1 MKNRTSFLAV
11 LVWIVIYNYCPL
23 LFAAAESTDPAEV
36 VALKKIKASLGD
48 PYGNLKNWG
57 KGDPCNVPWNG
68 VLCDNGT
75 APDGYFHV
83 EQLELLT
90 MNLTGNL
97 APEIGNLQKLKI
109 LDFMWN
115 NISGSIPKEIG
126 NITTL
131 QLLLLNGNH
140 LSGPLPDELG
150 NLSNLDR
157 IQIDQNKIDGPV
169 PKSFANLN
177 KTKHFHMNNNSL
189 SGQIPKELSTLQSL
203 VHLLLD
209 NNNLTG
215 ELPPELANI
224 PNLLIL
230 QLDNNHFPNST
241 IPPSYTKMKK
251 LLKLSLR
258 NCSLQGSIPD
268 FSAIPALGYLDLSHN
283 ELTGSIPSQKL
294 SSNITTIDLSHN
306 KLNGSIPPNFSG
318 LPFLQ
323 QLLLDNNQLTGSAPS
338 DIGLNSSFNSTAT
351 LLLDF
356 QNNYLS
362 NITDINNLA
371 NQPPNITLRL
381 QGNPVCNQTNIDVI
395 SKRCST
401 ENGSEATGGSSN
413 NRNTTCNVNSCPPPY
428 YEYVPDTD
436 CVCAAPIEV
445 GYRLKSP
452 GLVYFPPYIERF
464 EEYLTSGMNL
474 QLYQLYIDTYSWV
487 PGPRLAMNLKFFPPV
502 LENKTDTELNS
513 SEILRIR
520 NLFAGWHIPDSDIFG
535 PYEWINITLEG
546 PYKNVELGTSRSGL
560 SKGALAGILIGT
572 IFGTAIVSAIIL
584 TLILKRHAK
593 YSKVAS
599 RKKFL
604 AKKRVKVAG
613 VKDFDFEAMALA
625 TNNFNAS
632 MQIGQGGYGKVYK
645 GILNDGTIV
654 AIKRAQEGSLQ
665 GEREF
670 SNEIELLSR
679 VHHRNLVSL
688 LGYCDDQGEQM
699 LVYEYMGN
707 GTLRDHL
714 SGRSKLKPLDFAMRL
729 HIALGSA
736 RGIMYLHTEA
746 NPPIFHRDIKA
757 TNILLDD
764 NFNARVADFGL
775 SKLAPQP
782 DMEGSAPGHVSTVVK
797 GTPGYLDPEYFL
809 THQLTD
815 KSDVYS
821 FGVVLLELLTGM
833 EPITNGK
840 NIVREV
846 NMAYQSGMMLSMID
860 PRMGSYP
867 SECLEPFASLALSCC
882 RDETDA
888 RPSVVQV
895 VHDLEKII
903 KLMPAGTYRTTP
915 SMQSVDSMDMEEKHI
930 SFAEITTQNPY
941 VSSDILGSDLLSG
954 TVSGIA
960 PR

>member
-1 MKNRTSFLAV
+1 MKNRTSSLAV
-11 LVWIVIYNYCPL
+11 LVWIIVYSYCPH
-23 LFAAAESTDPAEV
+23 LFAAAQSTDPAEV
-36 VALKKIKASLGD
+36 AALKKIKASLGD
-48 PYGNLKNWG
+48 PHGNLKNWG
-57 KGDPCNVPWNG
+57 KGDPCNIPWTG
-68 VLCDNGT
+68 VICYNATLS
-75 APDGYFHV
+75 DGYFHV
-83 EQLELLT
+83 LQLELLT

-97 APEIGNLQKLKI
+97 APEIGNLQQLQI

-131 QLLLLNGNH
+131 QLLLLNGNN
-140 LSGPLPDELG
+140 LSGPLPEELG

-157 IQIDQNKIDGPV
+157 IQIDQNKIEGPV
-169 PKSFANLN
+169 PKSFAKLN

-224 PNLLIL
+224 PNLLIM
-230 QLDNNHFPNST
+230 QLDNNHFTNGT
-241 IPPSYTKMKK
+241 IPGSYVNMTK

-258 NCSLQGSIPD
+258 NCSLQGTIPD
-268 FSAIPALGYLDLSHN
+268 FSVIPALGYLDLSHN
-283 ELTGSIPSQKL
+283 GLTGSIPSQKL
-294 SSNITTIDLSHN
+294 SSNITTIDLSYN
-306 KLNGSIPPNFSG
+306 KLTGTIPSSFAD
-318 LPFLQ
+318 LPLLQ
-323 QLLLDNNQLTGSAPS
+323 KLSLDNNQLTGPAPS
-338 DIGLNSSFNSTAT
+338 DIGLKISFNSTAR
-351 LLLDF
+351 LFLDF

-371 NQPPNITLRL
+371 NQPPNITLL
-381 QGNPVCNQTNIDVI
+381 LHGNPVCNQTNIIDI
-395 SKRCST
+395 SKLCST
-401 ENGSEATGGSSN
+401 ENGSEDTGGISN
-413 NRNTTCNVNSCPPPY
+413 NSNAICNVNSCAPPY
-428 YEYVPDTD
+428 YVYVPDTE
-436 CVCAAPIEV
+436 CFCAAPIEV

-452 GLVYFPPYIERF
+452 GFTYFPPYIEMF
-464 EEYLTSGMNL
+464 EQYITSGLAL
-474 QLYQLYIDTYSWV
+474 QLYQVSIDSYSWV
-487 PGPRLAMNLKFFPPV
+487 PGPRLAMNLMIFPPINQTV
-502 LENKTDTELNS
+502 RELNK

-520 NLFAGWHIPDSDIFG
+520 NLFAGWKIFDSDIFG

-546 PYKNVELGTSRSGL
+546 PYQNVELGTSGSGL
-560 SKGALAGILIGT
+560 SKRALAGILIGT
-572 IFGTAIVSAIIL
+572 ILGTAVVSAIIL
-584 TLILKRHAK
+584 TLLFKRHAK

-599 RKKFL
+599 RKKLL

-613 VKDFDFEAMALA
+613 VKDFDYEEMALA
-625 TNNFNAS
+625 TNNFSAS

-699 LVYEYMGN
+699 LVYEFMGN

-714 SGRSKLKPLDFAMRL
+714 SGRSKIKPLDFAMRL

-846 NMAYQSGMMLSMID
+846 NMAYQSGMMLSRID
-860 PRMGSYP
+860 PQMGSYP
-867 SECLEPFASLALSCC
+867 SECLEPFTSLALSCC
-882 RDETDA
+882 KDETDA

-895 VHDLEKII
+895 VHELEKII
-903 KLMPAGTYRTTP
+903 KLMPYRTTP
-915 SMQSVDSMDMEEKHI
+915 SMQSLDSMDMEEKNM